1 MNALHQVL
9 SCFSCRICDTVA
21 IALVVF
27 INPLQKGKSRQMG
40 IFQSPPPLKDGE
52 TCTLSDEGHLKPS
65 LTQPRTVTV
74 SGISL
79 RLFILHTFSRSWLK
93 SVHFVVE

>member
-1 MNALHQVL
+1 MNAPHQVL

-21 IALVVF
+21 IALVGF
-27 INPLQKGKSRQMG
+27 INPLQKGKSWQMG

-65 LTQPRTVTV
+65 LNMST
-74 SGISL
+74 IID
-79 RLFILHTFSRSWLK
+79 ILI
-93 SVHFVVE
+93 

>member
-1 MNALHQVL
+1 MNAPHQVL

-21 IALVVF
+21 IALVGF

-65 LTQPRTVTV
+65 LIP
-74 SGISL
+74 IPDNC
-79 RLFILHTFSRSWLK
+79 LK
-93 SVHFVVE
+93 SIISRFLGM